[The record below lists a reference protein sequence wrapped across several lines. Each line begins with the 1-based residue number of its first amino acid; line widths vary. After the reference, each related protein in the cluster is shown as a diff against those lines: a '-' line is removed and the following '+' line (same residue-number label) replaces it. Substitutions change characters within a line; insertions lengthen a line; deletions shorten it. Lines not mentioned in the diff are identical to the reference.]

1 MKMKVLSLQCFFLLA
16 CFCAF
21 AQPGKIVF
29 ETTKHDFGKVYKG
42 DKTEFVFRFTNVSDG
57 PIQLESVKAS
67 CGCTTP
73 HWTQDPIKADSKGE
87 IPVGYDSHRVGSFN
101 KTITVKLRDTTQKPI
116 ILTISGEIVD
126 TNKVVAPATP
136 AIAYNFAIGNLAFD
150 KTSDHIGSLDTDKS
164 KTIDFRVRNTGN
176 TTITLDGSNQ
186 TEKMLKVEP
195 NFKELAAGKEGM
207 VKVTVDGTKYDAVGS
222 FSKTAILKTNDPAGN
237 EKQLSIYGSF
247 NKVLTAAEKDS
258 APNIS
263 FTHLEY
269 NAGTVIDGEKVKHVY
284 TFKNTGKKD
293 LIIEYAKGS
302 CGCTVP
308 ELKEKVIK
316 PGQESEVSATFDSTG
331 RIGENNK
338 TITIKSNDPDNE
350 IVTLK
355 LTTKVER
362 DPFHAGDTGP
372 TAKPSGSN

>member
-1 MKMKVLSLQCFFLLA
+1 MKVLSLQFFFLFA

-42 DKTEFVFRFTNVSDG
+42 DKTEFTFRFTNVSDG
-57 PIQLESVKAS
+57 SVQLESVKAS

-73 HWTQDPIKADSKGE
+73 HWTQDPVKMDAKGE
-87 IPVGYDSHRVGSFN
+87 IPVGYDSHRVGNFN
-101 KTITVKLRDTTQKPI
+101 KTITVKLKDTTQKPI
-116 ILTISGEIVD
+116 ILTISGEVVD
-126 TNKVVAPATP
+126 TNKVAAPTTP
-136 AIAYNFAIGNLAFD
+136 SIAYTFAIGNLAFE
-150 KTSDHIGSLDTDKS
+150 KTSDHIGTLDTDKS
-164 KTIDFRVRNTGN
+164 KTIEFRVRNTGN
-176 TTITLDGSNQ
+176 STITLDGSTQ

-195 NFKELAAGKEGM
+195 SAKELAAGKEGII
-207 VKVTVDGTKYDAVGS
+207 KVTVDGTKYDAAGS
-222 FSKTAILKTNDPAGN
+222 FSKTAIIKTNDPAGN
-237 EKQLSIYGSF
+237 EKQLSIYGNF
-247 NKVLTAAEKDS
+247 NKVLTAEEKDL
-258 APNIS
+258 APNIA
-263 FTHLEY
+263 FDHLDY
-269 NAGTVIDGEKVKHVY
+269 DAGTVIDGEKVKHIY
-284 TFKNTGKKD
+284 TFKNTGRTD

-316 PGQESEVSATFDSTG
+316 PGQVSEVSATFDSSG

-372 TAKPSGSN
+372 TAKPTMGN